1 MVPCGPHT
9 FYFFKINLLESKHR
23 FIEPIAQRNERE
35 HVTFVGSPENKFPG
49 YINQVP
55 LRGLLYLL
63 TKVTCSRNE
72 PMAINKV
79 RTRKLHRMLAPI
91 MVLPLLLT
99 LITGSLFQMAVVSG
113 KTSEFIWLLDL
124 HRGKFG
130 SINLDKIYPFLNA
143 IGLLTLLIT
152 GIIMWFQIPS
162 RRTKG

>member
-1 MVPCGPHT
+1 MP
-9 FYFFKINLLESKHR
+9 
-23 FIEPIAQRNERE
+23 
-35 HVTFVGSPENKFPG
+35 
-49 YINQVP
+49 
-55 LRGLLYLL
+55 
-63 TKVTCSRNE
+63 
-72 PMAINKV
+72 INKV
-79 RTRKLHRMLAPI
+79 RNRNLHRMLAPI

-152 GIIMWFQIPS
+152 GIIMWWQIPS
-162 RRTKG
+162 RRTNR